1 MTKLYYEDQYIKE
14 FKGEIIE
21 VKEIDGKFHVLLD
34 QTAFFPGGGGQMGDL
49 GLIDGIKV
57 LDVYEEEGKVYHV
70 LEKEPK
76 KLKNLQ
82 CELDWERRFD
92 GMQQHLGQHLLSGCF
107 YDLFGAN
114 TCGFHLG
121 KEISTVD
128 IVGFLDEKTIREA
141 EKEAN
146 RLIFENLEV
155 KSYAPSKKELK
166 KVKTRRAMPK
176 TDEEIRIVEI
186 VGLDLNACCGVHPRN
201 TRDLQVIKIR
211 RWEKHKNATRIEYVA
226 GNRAVSDFF
235 TKDEILG
242 EICKL
247 LKSGEGD
254 TLNAV
259 KNLLENNK
267 NLVDENRKV
276 KAEIGDYKIKEMLN
290 KSERIGS
297 ITLVNEIFDGEDTK
311 HIGKL
316 ANKITEEYEAIVLFA
331 VKNGDRVNLI
341 FNSSK
346 DMKKVNMSDILKDT
360 ITLIDGR
367 GGGNQFAAQGGGKNN
382 GNTEVAIDYATN
394 KIRNILL

>member
-1 MTKLYYEDQYIKE
+1 
-14 FKGEIIE
+14 
-21 VKEIDGKFHVLLD
+21 
-34 QTAFFPGGGGQMGDL
+34 
-49 GLIDGIKV
+49 
-57 LDVYEEEGKVYHV
+57 
-70 LEKEPK
+70 
-76 KLKNLQ
+76 
-82 CELDWERRFD
+82 
-92 GMQQHLGQHLLSGCF
+92 
-107 YDLFGAN
+107 
-114 TCGFHLG
+114 
-121 KEISTVD
+121 
-128 IVGFLDEKTIREA
+128 
-141 EKEAN
+141 
-146 RLIFENLEV
+146 
-155 KSYAPSKKELK
+155 
-166 KVKTRRAMPK
+166 MPK

-382 GNTEVAIDYATN
+382 GNIEVAIDYATN